1 MKRTTLLALVIAFIG
16 IGAGIAKSSDIDKDL
31 LIPTIEQVDHT
42 LVADLPATFDLQD
55 NLEVSNSVILNPVEA
70 ISGNLVDASKSND
83 YDVGWY
89 LHQDNSIKLQK
100 TISLS
105 YLKQRENILSYKPMQ
120 NAGFRRYHL
129 RC

>member
-31 LIPTIEQVDHT
+31 LIPTIEQV
-42 LVADLPATFDLQD
+42 DLPATFDLQD